1 MTCSEEKVDGLG
13 VVEEENQQ
21 LRLQLEQAQQL
32 SDKAKQSAVLE
43 AEGLQRQL
51 EDAQQQR
58 KCVSCC

>member
-1 MTCSEEKVDGLG
+1 VTCSEEKVDGLG